1 MATVSKKRKSSTSP
15 LQRGLMVAGGCVLV
29 GGLVYLVAGKS
40 DGGKRRSPAPQVVN
54 ITVPPTPPP
63 PPPPPRPKPPET
75 TPPPET
81 AQQMV
86 AETAEEPTPSPA
98 AAPSNDGPLGTG
110 IKGDGAADGFGLGT
124 GPGGGGGGTGTRL
137 AASGGGTRWAGYS
150 GTVKKRISDALSA
163 DPRTRFA
170 DGRVELGLWFDAGGR
185 ITRVALRKST
195 LEAEVEAAMKADVLV
210 GLQIQPPP
218 SDMPQPIW
226 MSTTL
231 RRSN

>member
-1 MATVSKKRKSSTSP
+1 
-15 LQRGLMVAGGCVLV
+15 MVAGGCVLV

-40 DGGKRRSPAPQVVN
+40 DGGKRRAPAPQVVN
-54 ITVPPTPPP
+54 ITVPPPPP

-75 TPPPET
+75 TPPPES

-86 AETAEEPTPSPA
+86 AETAEEPTPAA

-110 IKGDGAADGFGLGT
+110 IKGDGGADGFGLGT
-124 GPGGGGGGTGTRL
+124 GPGGGGGAGTRL

-218 SDMPQPIW
+218 ADMPQPIW
-226 MSTTL
+226 MNTTL

>member
-1 MATVSKKRKSSTSP
+1 
-15 LQRGLMVAGGCVLV
+15 
-29 GGLVYLVAGKS
+29 
-40 DGGKRRSPAPQVVN
+40 
-54 ITVPPTPPP
+54 
-63 PPPPPRPKPPET
+63 
-75 TPPPET
+75 
-81 AQQMV
+81 MV
-86 AETAEEPTPSPA
+86 AETAEEPTPAPA

-124 GPGGGGGGTGTRL
+124 GPGGGGGTGTRL

-150 GTVKKRISDALSA
+150 GTVKKRISDAISA

-195 LEAEVEAAMKADVLV
+195 LEAEVEEAMKADVLV

-218 SDMPQPIW
+218 ADMPQPIW
-226 MSTTL
+226 LRTSL
-231 RRSN
+231 RRPN

>member
-1 MATVSKKRKSSTSP
+1 MATVSKKRKGSASP

-40 DGGKRRSPAPQVVN
+40 DGGKRRAPAPQVVN
-54 ITVPPTPPP
+54 ITVPPPPP

-75 TPPPET
+75 TPPPES

-86 AETAEEPTPSPA
+86 AETAEEPTPAA

-110 IKGDGAADGFGLGT
+110 IKGDGGADGFGLGT
-124 GPGGGGGGTGTRL
+124 GPGGGGGAGTRL
-137 AASGGGTRWAGYS
+137 SASGGGTRWAGYS

-226 MSTTL
+226 MNTTL

>member
-1 MATVSKKRKSSTSP
+1 MATVSKKRKGSTSP

-40 DGGKRRSPAPQVVN
+40 DGGKRRAPAPQVVN
-54 ITVPPTPPP
+54 ITVPPPPPP

-86 AETAEEPTPSPA
+86 AETAEEPTPAPA

-124 GPGGGGGGTGTRL
+124 GPGGGGGTGTRL

-150 GTVKKRISDALSA
+150 GTVKKRISDAISA

-195 LEAEVEAAMKADVLV
+195 LEAEVEEAMKADVLV

-218 SDMPQPIW
+218 ADMPQPIW
-226 MSTTL
+226 LRTSL
-231 RRSN
+231 RRPN

>member
-1 MATVSKKRKSSTSP
+1 MATDSKKRKSSTSP

-29 GGLVYLVAGKS
+29 GGFVYLVSGKS
-40 DGGKRRSPAPQVVN
+40 DGDKRRAPAPQVVN
-54 ITVPPTPPP
+54 ITVPPPPP

-86 AETAEEPTPSPA
+86 AETAAEPTPAP

-110 IKGDGAADGFGLGT
+110 IKGDGGADGFGLGT
-124 GPGGGGGGTGTRL
+124 GPGGGGGGTRL
-137 AASGGGTRWAGYS
+137 GGSGGGGTRWAGYS

-226 MSTTL
+226 MSTIL